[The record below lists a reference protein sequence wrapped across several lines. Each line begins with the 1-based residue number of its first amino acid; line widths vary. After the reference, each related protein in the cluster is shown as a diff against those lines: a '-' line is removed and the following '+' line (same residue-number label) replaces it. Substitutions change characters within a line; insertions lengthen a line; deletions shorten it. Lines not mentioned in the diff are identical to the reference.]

1 MPTRRVAENIS
12 WGAEPCHPIP
22 LLLPPRAAAS
32 SGGGGGGGAS
42 GGGADGAGAAIGAEE
57 AGEEAGAEMGGEMGE
72 VPFMFVAG
80 VNIGPLLVRRAAY
93 LQAGGFDE
101 AFSPRS
107 HVDLT

>member
-1 MPTRRVAENIS
+1 
-12 WGAEPCHPIP
+12 
-22 LLLPPRAAAS
+22 LLLPPRAA
-32 SGGGGGGGAS
+32 AS

>member
-22 LLLPPRAAAS
+22 WLLPPRAA
-32 SGGGGGGGAS
+32 AS

-57 AGEEAGAEMGGEMGE
+57 AGEEAGGEMGG

-107 HVDLT
+107 PLYLT

>member
-1 MPTRRVAENIS
+1 
-12 WGAEPCHPIP
+12 

-32 SGGGGGGGAS
+32 SGGAGAGGAS
-42 GGGADGAGAAIGAEE
+42 GGGADGAGADGAGAAIGAEE

-101 AFSPRS
+101 
-107 HVDLT
+107 VLGLG

>member
-1 MPTRRVAENIS
+1 MGE
-12 WGAEPCHPIP
+12 
-22 LLLPPRAAAS
+22 AA
-32 SGGGGGGGAS
+32 GG
-42 GGGADGAGAAIGAEE
+42 
-57 AGEEAGAEMGGEMGE
+57 EMVGEMGE

-107 HVDLT
+107 HLYLTCISLHLACISHESRSTSSRSISTARSRTRALSRTSA

>member
-1 MPTRRVAENIS
+1 
-12 WGAEPCHPIP
+12 
-22 LLLPPRAAAS
+22 
-32 SGGGGGGGAS
+32 
-42 GGGADGAGAAIGAEE
+42 
-57 AGEEAGAEMGGEMGE
+57 MGGEMGE

-107 HVDLT
+107 HLDLT